1 MFYFVFVLDHCIF
14 LQHEEDLVVLYL
26 FFFLEMSFFNLYL
39 TRNKCMATQ
48 MTVRWEIWLRSVFDE
63 HRLEDWSEC
72 LFPVYHASSDANLI
86 ETVSLWLEKMV
97 IESEPSWSVNL
108 ALLIRGF
115 FSFFC
120 FINYYYN
127 HFDE

>member
-63 HRLEDWSEC
+63 HRLED
-72 LFPVYHASSDANLI
+72 
-86 ETVSLWLEKMV
+86 
-97 IESEPSWSVNL
+97 
-108 ALLIRGF
+108 
-115 FSFFC
+115 
-120 FINYYYN
+120 
-127 HFDE
+127 